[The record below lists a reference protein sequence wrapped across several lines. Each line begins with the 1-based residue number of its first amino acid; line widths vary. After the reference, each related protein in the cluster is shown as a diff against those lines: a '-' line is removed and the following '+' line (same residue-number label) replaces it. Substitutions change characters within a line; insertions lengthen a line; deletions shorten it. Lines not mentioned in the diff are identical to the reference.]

1 MSTRCAESA
10 VAFLATYTDLV
21 WLLDD
26 AQRQQLLG
34 LTPVAFDDDR
44 GTWALCLAQAY
55 GFTGDGANVHKYAE
69 QSRKAYEEQLLPAPN
84 DAQRH
89 RAGPRAGVPWSQ
101 RGGDPR
107 G

>member
-1 MSTRCAESA
+1 MSIRCAESA
-10 VAFLATYTDLV
+10 VAFLATYTDLF

-69 QSRKAYEEQLLPAPN
+69 QARKAYEEQLLAAPN

-89 RAGPRAGVPWSQ
+89 AVLGLALAYLGRKE
-101 RGGDPR
+101 
-107 G
+107 